1 LAQAYVAAGQN
12 AKAIPLARAFL
23 QTTARIE
30 NSLPDK
36 VLEAIPE
43 ATKLLE
49 IASAERALP

>member
-1 LAQAYVAAGQN
+1 
-12 AKAIPLARAFL
+12 L

-36 VLEAIPE
+36 VLEAIPQ